1 MKRWMPCCV
10 YISFRLIIYCDTPI
24 KCSCLFSAWWSK
36 MFLPKLFKGL
46 EILFCS
52 LQMANHKRY
61 QEDLFNFFL
70 NCSVSL
76 MSHLHSIIYRF
87 DFNANKNQI
96 IQISLNSLIYQCL
109 RCYRSLLVIL
119 AILPWHSNAFFL
131 RNLNMFKDC

>member
-1 MKRWMPCCV
+1 
-10 YISFRLIIYCDTPI
+10 
-24 KCSCLFSAWWSK
+24 

-52 LQMANHKRY
+52 LQMANHKHY

-87 DFNANKNQI
+87 DFNANRNLIVQI
-96 IQISLNSLIYQCL
+96 FLNSLIYQCL
-109 RCYRSLLVIL
+109 RCYRSLFVIL

-131 RNLNMFKDC
+131 RNLNMFKDCYGSYNQMDSPSILHSVVNSISYIHASCLIPEQK